1 MEQQQEQLLNAA
13 TKEFEFYNISQ
24 IVTAYKPILDEFCA
38 VSEHLRSTQTRYNE
52 IFEKLIG
59 VLCEEYDI
67 KRDIMYVRLGNYSTN
82 IWGNLYW
89 RFLHLTSIL
98 LEHSMYEN
106 RINDPL
112 DFPLLVYNIDHILP
126 CSTCTLHYR
135 QIKETAEIKATIKDM
150 SFGMLIS
157 GLQAF
162 HNLVTQNVDKTP
174 EYANMPNRVP
184 FTMLDFARTYHCIER
199 LPDEILKS
207 KIYVR
212 PRLDWQPNTHRMLT
226 IFYAIANKHTYSP
239 SSDLLKLN
247 LYHSPSIAS
256 TVTTTTTAA
265 VELSQE
271 KILNS
276 INQAIL
282 MNVDEHVATGN
293 AQIYNQTIVEFYHAY
308 PDYVR
313 KLVEITFANVATDD
327 ENKLRIKTKIEEL
340 LSKVTSV

>member
-1 MEQQQEQLLNAA
+1 MEQQREQLLGAA
-13 TKEFEFYNISQ
+13 TKEFESCNISQ

-38 VSEHLRSTQTRYNE
+38 VSEHLRSTQTQYNE

-67 KRDIMYVRLGNYSTN
+67 KRDIMYVRLGNYGTN

-98 LEHSMYEN
+98 LEHSMHEN

-126 CSTCTLHYR
+126 CPTCAQHYR
-135 QIKETAEIKATIKDM
+135 QIKESADVKATIKDM
-150 SFGMLIS
+150 SFGMLMS

-162 HNLVTQNVDKTP
+162 HNLVTQNVDKTLD
-174 EYANMPNRVP
+174 YANMPNRAP

-199 LPDEILKS
+199 LPENILKS

-226 IFYAIANKHTYSP
+226 IFYAIANKQTYSP
-239 SSDLLKLN
+239 SSDMLKLN
-247 LYHSPSIAS
+247 LYHCTNLAS
-256 TVTTTTTAA
+256 TVVSTSAA
-265 VELSQE
+265 ATESQE
-271 KILNS
+271 KILSS

-282 MNVDEHVATGN
+282 MNVDEQVATGN

-313 KLVEITFANVATDD
+313 KLVEITFANVTD
-327 ENKLRIKTKIEEL
+327 ENKLRVKSKIEEL
-340 LSKVTSV
+340 LNKITTV